1 MKILVVDDDKQIVSS
16 LIEALDTGNE
26 QFSSAFSGQEAVEL
40 ITKEVFDF
48 VIIDLVMPKMNGI
61 EVLKAVNAD
70 ILITK
75 FIMVTG
81 YGSIETAVEAMKL
94 GASDYLSKPVNVD
107 ELRLKVRGM
116 TEQINLIKENSELR
130 TRLESDLDFKHMI
143 GNSSSIEKVKD
154 MIKKVAPKSVSVF
167 IDGGSGTGKEVVAD
181 EVFNHSS
188 RKDNVFLKVNC
199 GALSQ
204 TLLESELF
212 GHEKGSFTGA
222 ATLKKGLFE
231 SANNGTLFLDEIGE
245 LPLESQV
252 KLLRVIENGEFK
264 RVGGVETLTTDVRL
278 IAATNKNLISE
289 VEKGNFRE
297 DLFYRLNVVTI
308 SLPPL
313 DDRVDDIPLLVQK
326 FIYLFNIKNGTTFK
340 SFSEDVLN
348 VLMHRKWP
356 GNVREL
362 KNMVERILV
371 FATNN
376 IVELE
381 DLPDSLISDE
391 VKKDAKEFKGTMDEI
406 ELNVLKATLKST
418 AWNIKRTALVLDIPL
433 RTIYRKIK
441 KYNLI
446 EE

>member
-1 MKILVVDDDKQIVSS
+1 MKILIVDDDKQIVSS
-16 LIEALDTGNE
+16 LIEALDTGKE
-26 QFSSAFSGQEAVEL
+26 EFSSAYSGKEAVEL
-40 ITKEVFDF
+40 IIKEIFDF
-48 VIIDLVMPKMNGI
+48 VIIDLVMPEMNGI
-61 EVLKAVNAD
+61 EVLKEVKAD
-70 ILITK
+70 TLITK

-116 TEQINLIKENSELR
+116 TEQINIINENTVLR
-130 TRLESDLDFKHMI
+130 ARLESDLDFKHMI
-143 GNSSSIEKVKD
+143 GNSASIEKVKD
-154 MIKKVAPKSVSVF
+154 MIKRVAPKTVTVF

-181 EVFNHSS
+181 EVFDHS
-188 RKDNVFLKVNC
+188 RRQGNIFLKVNC
-199 GALSQ
+199 GALSP
-204 TLLESELF
+204 TVLESELF

-222 ATLKKGLFE
+222 SALKKGLFE

-264 RVGGVETLTTDVRL
+264 RVGGVETLVTDVRL
-278 IAATNKNLISE
+278 IAATNKNLKHE
-289 VEKGNFRE
+289 VEEGNFRE

-313 DDRVDDIPLLVQK
+313 DDRAEDIPLLVQK
-326 FIYLFNIKNGTTFK
+326 FIYLFNLKNGTTFK
-340 SFSEDVLN
+340 AFSEN
-348 VLMHRKWP
+348 VLSVLMKKKWP
-356 GNVREL
+356 GNIREL

-371 FATNN
+371 FAPNN

-381 DLPDSLISDE
+381 DLPDSLISEE
-391 VKKDAKEFKGTMDEI
+391 VKKNAKEISGTMDEI
-406 ELNVLKATLKST
+406 EVNVLKATLKST
-418 AWNIKRTALVLDIPL
+418 AWNIKRAAVILDIPL

-441 KYNLI
+441 KYDLI